1 VWGQIVNFTAGHR
14 SAPFQLHC
22 MHESGKTKL
31 WGGRFQKPTDPV
43 FEAFGRS
50 LESDKRLVMHD
61 LRACLAH
68 IVMLTEQGVLKAE
81 TAEPLS
87 LALHE
92 ILRELEQGAEVV
104 GDDEDIHSW
113 VERVLQEKVG
123 PSASSIRLG
132 RSRNDLVVT
141 DFRLYVME
149 ACDEMVQRLRGL
161 QHVLHRRAGED
172 LTTCLPGYTH
182 LQRAQPVLL
191 AHHLLAHFW
200 AFERDVRRFL
210 SCREEADCCI
220 LGAGALAGSSWPVD
234 PEISARELGFS
245 RILDNSL
252 DGVSDRDFA
261 LQFLFCCASCA
272 IHLSRLSEE
281 LVLWSSTEFGFVR
294 LDDAWS
300 TGSSLMPQKKNP
312 DPAELI
318 RGKTGLFVGN
328 LVDLLT
334 NLKALPLAYNRDLQQ
349 DKPPV
354 FRSKEE
360 LAACLEVMTGT
371 LDSLHFKTE
380 TMYEAALDR
389 GLLITDLADSLV
401 RNGLAFAEAH
411 HLAGRSVDQTSE
423 LDPEAR
429 RRVEEAWAQ
438 LSLETALNNRSHPG
452 AAGLKSVQRQLAK
465 AERLISEQPPHL

>member
-1 VWGQIVNFTAGHR
+1 MMQ
-14 SAPFQLHC
+14 Q
-22 MHESGKTKL
+22 SGETKL
-31 WGGRFQKPTDPV
+31 WGGRFEKPTDPV

-50 LESDKRLVMHD
+50 LESDQRLALHD

-68 IVMLTEQGVLKAE
+68 IAMLGEQGVLSAE
-81 TAEPLS
+81 QATPLKQ
-87 LALHE
+87 ALSD
-92 ILRELEQGAEVV
+92 ILQELEQGGPIE

-113 VERVLQEKVG
+113 VERVLKERVG
-123 PSASSIRLG
+123 PAASSIRIG

-141 DFRLYVME
+141 DFRLYVMA
-149 ACDEMVQRLRGL
+149 ACEELVQLLRGL
-161 QHVLHRRAGED
+161 QQVLHRRAAED
-172 LTTCLPGYTH
+172 LEACLPGYTH

-191 AHHLLAHFW
+191 SHHLLAHFW
-200 AFERDVRRFL
+200 AFERDVKRFQ
-210 SCREEADCCI
+210 SCREVADCCI

-234 PEISARELGFS
+234 PEISARHLGFS

-261 LQFLFCCASCA
+261 LQFLFCCATCA
-272 IHLSRLSEE
+272 THLSRLSQE
-281 LVLWSSTEFGFVR
+281 LVLWSSSEFGFAR

-334 NLKALPLAYNRDLQQ
+334 TVKALPLAYNRDLQQ

-360 LAACLEVMTGT
+360 LTACLEVMTGT
-371 LDSLHFKTE
+371 MDTLIFRTE
-380 TMYEAALDR
+380 KMREAAQDK
-389 GLLITDLADSLV
+389 GLLITDLADILV
-401 RNGLAFAEAH
+401 RNGRSFAEAH
-411 HLAGRSVDQTSE
+411 HLAGRSMSETSE
-423 LDPEAR
+423 LEPEDQK
-429 RRVEEAWAQ
+429 RVDDAWSQLTLEA
-438 LSLETALNNRSHPG
+438 ALKSRSHPG
-452 AAGLKSVQRQLAK
+452 AAGMASVERQLQK
-465 AERLISEQPPHL
+465 AAALIS